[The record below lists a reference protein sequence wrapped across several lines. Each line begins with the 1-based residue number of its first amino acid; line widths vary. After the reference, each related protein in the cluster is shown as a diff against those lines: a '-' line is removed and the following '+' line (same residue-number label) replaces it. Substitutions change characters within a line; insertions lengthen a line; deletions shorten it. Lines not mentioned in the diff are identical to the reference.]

1 MFSPLH
7 LFHTSWFF
15 KSQFKFQFL
24 QEALPDLPDK
34 VNSTLCVL
42 GGPAFLS
49 LVALSLCLLDPHLSP
64 QSTES
69 SLWGQDL
76 NLMFLHY
83 FFFPASPCRIEH
95 IAGTHDYLLNEW
107 MDGWTNPR
115 KAECELSIVLICV
128 LQRNI
133 IRKIDQH
140 IIFHLSTYPCLAL
153 YLPYLSII
161 YLPTC

>member
-1 MFSPLH
+1 MCSRGPRIPLLGSSVTVLVGSTSFPTIYRVFSMRAG
-7 LFHTSWFF
+7 FES
-15 KSQFKFQFL
+15 
-24 QEALPDLPDK
+24 D
-34 VNSTLCVL
+34 V
-42 GGPAFLS
+42 
-49 LVALSLCLLDPHLSP
+49 
-64 QSTES
+64 S
-69 SLWGQDL
+69 SL
-76 NLMFLHY
+76 